1 MIKDQKKLEELIYLS
16 LIGKFDYKH
25 DNGYNTYICFTSQNA
40 NPVSDVKSKP
50 VYITNENVVGDKI
63 AFKRL
68 ITFEDKVLDKT
79 QAKHF
84 ANQKEL
90 NYTKRIKEYA
100 KYVKNLSKEKQNKI
114 KLHYQ
119 TNIMLLHSEHIIN
132 DLYFEAANS
141 FVNCQLET
149 KNDLTK

>member
-25 DNGYNTYICFTSQNA
+25 KNEYNTFICFTSQNA

-50 VYITNENVVGDKI
+50 VYVTSENVVGDKI
-63 AFKRL
+63 SLIRL
-68 ITFEDKVLDKT
+68 KTFEDKVLDKS
-79 QAKHF
+79 QAKNF

-90 NYTKRIKEYA
+90 NYSKRIKEYA
-100 KYVKNLSKEKQNKI
+100 NYVKNLSEEKQNKI
-114 KLHYQ
+114 KLHFQ

-132 DLYFEAANS
+132 DLHFEAANS

-149 KNDLTK
+149 KKEYIK